1 MGAASMSN
9 DIIIRGTT
17 ADGRRFRPSDW
28 AQRLYYAVASY
39 GPYRQ
44 VTFNPMVKL
53 KVSDGV
59 SCVVVSKRLEQED
72 PMMFEFLLDFARD
85 NELLVQGVE
94 QKALGVAAA

>member
-17 ADGRRFRPSDW
+17 TDGRKFRPSDW

-59 SCVVVSKRLEQED
+59 SCVVVSKRLERED
-72 PMMFEFLLDFARD
+72 PMMFEFLIDFARD
-85 NELLVQGVE
+85 NDLLIQGLDNE
-94 QKALGVAAA
+94 QLAVVAA